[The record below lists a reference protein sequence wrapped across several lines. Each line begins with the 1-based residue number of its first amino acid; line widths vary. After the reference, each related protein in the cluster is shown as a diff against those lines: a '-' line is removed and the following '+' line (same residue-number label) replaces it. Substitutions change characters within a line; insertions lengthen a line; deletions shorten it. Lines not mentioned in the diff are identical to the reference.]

1 MNKHR
6 GADALVYTLQ
16 RAGIDTIYALSGNHI
31 MPLFDALFE
40 SGIRLIHTRHEAACV
55 HMADAHARL
64 TGKPGVALVTGGP
77 GHANAVGALYTAQMS
92 ESPVLLL
99 SGHAPNDQLGMGS
112 FQEMR
117 QAEMAA
123 PVTKLSFT
131 AASAASLAADVTRAL
146 RTAKAGRPGPVH
158 LSLPTDVLESL
169 IDASPQTVGPGA
181 STGSHATISAPV
193 KALEAADAMR
203 SLLWLAAGARPLV
216 LAGPC
221 MLTPRES
228 VKLQELESACGI
240 PVIGMESPRGV
251 NDPALGA
258 FAQMLG
264 EADRVLL
271 VGKKVDFTLKFGKA
285 LAAACVC
292 MQIDTEDIERERAR
306 RALGTHLIASFEA
319 DAAAAITALTKQA
332 KSVLTGAGDAHR
344 EWRDKVAAGLQHR
357 PAAWISQ
364 RMPLPGRLRPVE
376 ACHPLQGLLDSDAEA
391 VLISDGGEF
400 GQWAQACLSAPQ
412 RIINGP
418 AGAIG
423 AGLPFAIGARAA
435 LGIPDVPVLAF
446 MGDGTFGFHVA
457 EFDTA
462 VRHNLPFVA
471 IVGNDARWNAEYQ
484 IQLKAYG
491 KARLH
496 GCELLPARYDQ
507 VAIAFGGHGEFVTEA
522 AQLLPAVERAM
533 ASGKPACVNV
543 MIEGLPAPL
552 VTHG

>member
-1 MNKHR
+1 
-6 GADALVYTLQ
+6 
-16 RAGIDTIYALSGNHI
+16 
-31 MPLFDALFE
+31 
-40 SGIRLIHTRHEAACV
+40 
-55 HMADAHARL
+55 MADAHARL

-92 ESPVLLL
+92 ESPVVLL

-131 AASAASLAADVTRAL
+131 VASAASLAADVTRAL
-146 RTAKAGRPGPVH
+146 RTAIAGRPGPVH
-158 LSLPTDVLESL
+158 LSLPTDVLDSL
-169 IDASPQTVGPGA
+169 IDASPQTIGPGA

-193 KALEAADAMR
+193 KALGAADAMR

-285 LAAACVC
+285 MAAACVC
-292 MQIDTEDIERERAR
+292 MQIDAEDVERERAR
-306 RALGTHLIASFEA
+306 RALGAHLIASMEA

-332 KSVLTGAGDAHR
+332 KSVLAGAGDAHR
-344 EWRDKVAAGLQHR
+344 EWRDKVAAALRHR
-357 PAAWISQ
+357 PAAWISH

-376 ACHPLQGLLDSDAEA
+376 VCHPLQGLLDSDAEA

-400 GQWAQACLSAPQ
+400 GQWAQACVSAPQ

-484 IQLKAYG
+484 IQLKTYG

-543 MIEGLPAPL
+543 MIEGAPAPL
-552 VTHG
+552 VTHA

>member
-6 GADALVYTLQ
+6 GADALVTTLQ

-117 QAEMAA
+117 QADMAA

-131 AASAASLAADVTRAL
+131 ASSAASLAADVTRAL
-146 RTAKAGRPGPVH
+146 RTAVGGRPGPVH
-158 LSLPTDVLESL
+158 LSLPTDLLESV
-169 IDASPQTVGPGA
+169 IDASAQTNGA
-181 STGSHATISAPV
+181 SASSGSHAMTAAPT
-193 KALEAADAMR
+193 KAFGAADAMR

-221 MLTPRES
+221 MLTASGR
-228 VKLQELESACGI
+228 VHLQVLEDACGI

-258 FAQMLG
+258 FAQILA

-285 LAAACVC
+285 FAAACRC
-292 MQIDTEDIERERAR
+292 MQIDAEEGERERAR
-306 RALGTHLIASFEA
+306 RALGGQLVASMEG
-319 DAAAAITALTKQA
+319 DAAAACIALAKQA
-332 KSVLTGAGDAHR
+332 KSVLTDATGAHR
-344 EWRDKVAAGLQHR
+344 EWHGKVGAALRHR
-357 PAAWISQ
+357 PAAWISA
-364 RMPLPGRLRPVE
+364 RAPLPGRLRPVE
-376 ACHPLQGLLDSDAEA
+376 ACRPLQDLLDSDAEA

-423 AGLPFAIGARAA
+423 AGLPFAIGVRAA

-446 MGDGTFGFHVA
+446 MGDGSFGFHAA

-484 IQLKAYG
+484 IQLKTYG
-491 KARLH
+491 KGRLH

-507 VAIAFGGHGEFVTEA
+507 VAVAFGGHGELVTEA
-522 AQLLPAVERAM
+522 AQLLPAVERAI

-543 MIEGLPAPL
+543 MIEGSPAPL
-552 VTHG
+552 VTHL

>member
-99 SGHAPNDQLGMGS
+99 SGHAPNDQLGMGA

-146 RTAKAGRPGPVH
+146 HTAKTGRPGPVH
-158 LSLPTDVLESL
+158 LSLPTDALESL
-169 IDASPQTVGPGA
+169 IDASPQSLGASA
-181 STGSHATISAPV
+181 STGSQAPAAAHT
-193 KALEAADAMR
+193 KALGAADAVR
-203 SLLWLAAGARPLV
+203 SLAWLAAGARPLV

-221 MLTPRES
+221 MLTPGGRAR
-228 VKLQELESACGI
+228 LLALEDACGI

-285 LAAACVC
+285 FSASCVC
-292 MQIDTEDIERERAR
+292 MQIDAEEVERERAR
-306 RALGTHLIASFEA
+306 RALGTRLTASMEA
-319 DAAAAITALTKQA
+319 EAAAAIAALTDQA
-332 KSVLTGAGDAHR
+332 QSVLTAATGTHR
-344 EWRDKVAAGLQHR
+344 DWREKITAALQHR
-357 PAAWISQ
+357 PAAWISA
-364 RMPLPGRLRPVE
+364 RAPLPERLRPVE
-376 ACHPLQGLLDSDAEA
+376 ACRPLQAVLDSDAEA

-435 LGIPDVPVLAF
+435 LGIRDVPVLAF

-462 VRHNLPFVA
+462 VRHKLPFVA

-484 IQLKAYG
+484 IQLKTYG

-507 VAIAFGGHGEFVTEA
+507 VAAAFGGHGEFVTEA
-522 AQLLPAVERAM
+522 AQLLPAVERAL

-543 MIEGLPAPL
+543 MIEGAPAPL